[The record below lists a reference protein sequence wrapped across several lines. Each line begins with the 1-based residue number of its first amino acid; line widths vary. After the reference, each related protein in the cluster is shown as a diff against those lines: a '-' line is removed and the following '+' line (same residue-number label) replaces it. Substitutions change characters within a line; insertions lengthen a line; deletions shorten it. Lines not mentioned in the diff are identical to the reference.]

1 MDPDSVVM
9 EYPAEY
15 ASSRAKQ
22 VGGSF
27 YFACVCF
34 SIFVYVVR
42 PGEIVPILGSARL
55 GLASFV
61 LVALAFFACDGLRSV
76 RDWAPAGAGLMKLF
90 VLLGFLA
97 IPLSIY
103 RSNAL
108 EGWKGLVVN
117 VALYFFWLP
126 AVQNPARLRRL
137 AVLLTL
143 CGSSLTSCMF
153 FFRLAA
159 SEGIRISVGKSY
171 DPNDVAM
178 VLAVIIPFA
187 ASLFFKGSFVAKLFW
202 GPQIAL
208 IILAIFETGSRGGL
222 IALGVACG
230 LLVFAQRDAVKL
242 WHKLAIL
249 LAATLF
255 FMSPASNLVKERYQT
270 VLSGEDYNL
279 QTGDKGE
286 AGRLKIWK
294 YSAVLMAKHPLT
306 GVGIGNSTTALGMEY
321 GWWKVTHNA
330 YLEVGLELGIAGLAV
345 FLLLLRTIWRN
356 CTQGSDVFA
365 EQPDLQWLVSLA
377 YCTRVALATY
387 MVAGF
392 FLSQAY
398 SIMVPILLLLSNGLA
413 HASRTIDDSHDGL
426 NHREQQFVEGSQQG

>member
-1 MDPDSVVM
+1 MDPDSVVI

-22 VGGSF
+22 AGGSF
-27 YFACVCF
+27 YFGCVCF

-42 PGEIVPILGSARL
+42 PGEIFPILAYARL
-55 GLASFV
+55 GIASFA
-61 LVALAFFACDGLRSV
+61 LVALAFFACDGLRRV

-103 RSNAL
+103 RRSAF
-108 EGWKGLVVN
+108 EGWKGLVTN

-126 AVQNPARLRRL
+126 AVQNPARLRKL

-143 CGSSLTSCMF
+143 CGGSLASCMF

-159 SEGIRISVGKSY
+159 SEGIRLSVGKSY

-178 VLAVIIPFA
+178 VLTVIFPFA

-202 GPQIAL
+202 GSQIAL
-208 IILAIFETGSRGGL
+208 MILGIFETGSRSGL

-230 LLVFAQRDAVKL
+230 LLVYAQRDVVKL
-242 WHKLAIL
+242 WHKLVIL

-255 FMSPASNLVKERYQT
+255 FMSPAANLVKERYQT

-279 QTGDKGE
+279 QTDNKEKG
-286 AGRLKIWK
+286 GRLRIWK
-294 YSAVLMAKHPLT
+294 YSAALMAKHPLT
-306 GVGIGNSTTALGMEY
+306 GVGIWNSTTALGREY
-321 GWWKVTHNA
+321 GWWQVTHNA

-365 EQPDLQWLVSLA
+365 QQPDLQWLPSLA

-398 SIMVPILLLLSNGLA
+398 SLMVPLILLFSNGI
-413 HASRTIDDSHDGL
+413 SYSSWQRSESND
-426 NHREQQFVEGSQQG
+426 QV